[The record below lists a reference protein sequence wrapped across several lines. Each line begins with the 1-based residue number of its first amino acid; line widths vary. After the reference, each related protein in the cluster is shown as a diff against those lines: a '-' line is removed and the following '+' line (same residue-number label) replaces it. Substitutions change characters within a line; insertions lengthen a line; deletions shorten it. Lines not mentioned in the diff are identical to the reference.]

1 MGKAGHGAV
10 VDIWNDNMD
19 MYLTPGD
26 CADFVKYSLDGMVF
40 VYNHPDTLV
49 GIHVTTR
56 TYRPVFIYLNSV
68 Y

>member
-40 VYNHPDTLV
+40 VYNHPDTPV
-49 GIHVTTR
+49 GIHFFV
-56 TYRPVFIYLNSV
+56 LNYYSRLS
-68 Y
+68 